1 MIETIIK
8 KVKLFLRKLE
18 VSKIN
23 YLNHKFKKYII
34 KYEEDKDNIKIY
46 NSCGDYKIVKNTIPS
61 KVKIME
67 IIKDHENEINER
79 IEDYNNNKEDYK
91 IIIISSALLLFA
103 LGCTFVFSFFVGSY
117 ILFFLTLFSF
127 IIMLIMFSL
136 NTYNTFIN
144 REEIKRLENIKNNKI
159 ILDDKE
165 LKSVFKD
172 SFIYLKNYFYEII
185 LKIIDLIDDIKV
197 KF

>member
-1 MIETIIK
+1 
-8 KVKLFLRKLE
+8 
-18 VSKIN
+18 
-23 YLNHKFKKYII
+23 
-34 KYEEDKDNIKIY
+34 
-46 NSCGDYKIVKNTIPS
+46 
-61 KVKIME
+61 ME

>member
-46 NSCGDYKIVKNTIPS
+46 NSCGDYKIVKNTVPN

-127 IIMLIMFSL
+127 IVMLIMFSL

>member
-91 IIIISSALLLFA
+91 IIIICSALLLFA

-197 KF
+197 KL

>member
-46 NSCGDYKIVKNTIPS
+46 NSCGDYKIVKNTVHN